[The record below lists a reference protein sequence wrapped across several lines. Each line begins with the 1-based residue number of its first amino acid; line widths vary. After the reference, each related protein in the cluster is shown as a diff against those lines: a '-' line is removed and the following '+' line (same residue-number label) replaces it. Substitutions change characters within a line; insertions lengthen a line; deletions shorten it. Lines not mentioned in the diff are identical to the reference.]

1 MLMRFDPFRELD
13 RVGQLLGQPGEPRA
27 HTIPMD
33 AYRQGDQLVVNFDIP
48 GVDPEAIDLTVERNV
63 VTLRVERRWQPAEG
77 QEVLINERPQG
88 TFTRELLLGDNLD
101 PENVE
106 ASYDNGVLTLMIPVA
121 EQSRPRK
128 VMVAGHEHE
137 QQEVTAQS
145 REQQQQQVSAQAQ
158 SQQPASSGT

>member
-33 AYRQGDQLVVNFDIP
+33 AYRQGDQLVVQFDIP

-63 VTLRVERRWQPAEG
+63 VTLRVERRWQPSED

-128 VMVAGHEHE
+128 VTVAGHEQE
-137 QQEVTAQS
+137 QQQVAAQS
-145 REQQQQQVSAQAQ
+145 REQQPQVSTQAQ
-158 SQQPASSGT
+158 SQQPAGSGT